1 MEDRQVFR
9 KGFGSQPCFVGIDKR
24 NGRSRA
30 ALARPPK
37 KLHFHSSLSDP
48 SLAQPIRSR
57 QAAPKH
63 PSSCPSSEAHV
74 GHKQKKP

>member
-1 MEDRQVFR
+1 MEDRHVYCN
-9 KGFGSQPCFVGIDKR
+9 GCGSQPFCVVIEKTH
-24 NGRSRA
+24 GRSRA